1 MCGVVG
7 LLLRDD
13 ALRPRLGEL
22 VTTMLCQ
29 ASGRG
34 PDAAG
39 VGVYGDRDLVPDGQV
54 AVSVLGAT
62 VDVPPSVLP
71 ELRRLERGPTTV
83 FTAATDV
90 ATLEAAVVASQPE
103 AVVIGRGS
111 SLAVLKGTG
120 TPADLA
126 DRVGLAAMTGH
137 LAIGHTRMATES
149 AVTPAHSHPF
159 AVAPD
164 FCLVHNGSFS
174 NHASVRREL
183 RAAGVEFDSDN
194 DSEVGARYV
203 AACLA
208 AGDDLDKALLRLGE
222 RFDGFYT
229 LVVTTADTLAVV
241 RDPIAC
247 KPAVIA
253 ETPEWVAVA
262 SEFRQLAA
270 LPGIERATLTE
281 PIPDEVYSWT
291 C

>member
-13 ALRPRLGEL
+13 ALRPRLGEF

-39 VGVYGDRDLVPDGQV
+39 VGVYGDVDLVPVDHV

-62 VDVPPSVLP
+62 VGVAPEVLSGV
-71 ELRRLERGPTTV
+71 RRVERGPTTV
-83 FTAATDV
+83 FTAAVEVDV
-90 ATLEAAVVASQPE
+90 LEAAVVASQPD
-103 AVVIGRGS
+103 AIVIGRGN

-120 TPADLA
+120 SPRHLA
-126 DRVGLAAMTGH
+126 ERFGLASVSGH

-183 RAAGVEFDSDN
+183 RAEGVGFDSDN

-203 AACLA
+203 AARLA
-208 AGDDLDKALLRLGE
+208 DGDDLDKALRRLGD

-247 KPAVIA
+247 KPAVVA
-253 ETPEWVAVA
+253 ETPDWVAVA

-270 LPGIERATLTE
+270 LPGIEQATLSE
-281 PIPDEVYSWT
+281 PRPGEVYSWT